1 MTLLNTLNFACPS
14 PVRSGIMTLVKNWY
28 RLLYFFSKKKTMSLN
43 LATIYK
49 KYSYLF
55 FKLEISGL
63 EADFFPFP
71 DPINLTQ
78 G

>member
-1 MTLLNTLNFACPS
+1 MTFLNTLNFVCPS
-14 PVRSGIMTLVKNWY
+14 PVRSSIMTLVKNWY
-28 RLLYFFSKKKTMSLN
+28 RLLYFFSKRKTMSLN

-49 KYSYLF
+49 KIQLFF

-71 DPINLTQ
+71 DPINLTR